1 MTINVEIFRDAIGPW
16 LKNRCINLA
25 NNFINIVKVAENS
38 IAVKFESN
46 SIPVNSTLNQV
57 GLISEAD
64 EHISDADALKKFA
77 ELKDQGIITEEEFN
91 AKKKQILGL

>member
-1 MTINVEIFRDAIGPW
+1 M

-46 SIPVNSTLNQV
+46 SMPVNSTLNQV

-91 AKKKQILGL
+91 AKKKQILGF